1 MNSGADSA
9 LVVSST
15 RPGAV
20 SSPSTRPSSFSRL
33 ALGSTRLS
41 SDPTAWL

>member
-15 RPGAV
+15 SAGAV
-20 SSPSTRPSSFSRL
+20 SSPSTTPSSFSRL

-41 SDPTAWL
+41 SEPTAWL